1 METENKIPSEILIKG
16 GREPTPEELLRVK
29 EAVLSSVPAS
39 ELVTE
44 LRSRGYKVL
53 AEKVTVIKL

>member
-1 METENKIPSEILIKG
+1 METENKIPSEILIKE

-39 ELVTE
+39 ELVEE
-44 LRSRGYKVL
+44 LRRRGYEVT
-53 AEKVTVIKL
+53 AEKTTVIKL